1 MYLSG
6 MDYIYKKG
14 NKKMNAIEIKN
25 YVETVAGESADQ
37 QVDDYNSS
45 DFFPMSETDKQLPSI
60 MENKNIRDKVGAFA
74 DVLWNDEGFL
84 MDHLGDYVY
93 QENSNED
100 RKNLIKKLS
109 QLAPSSHDAWH
120 NVLAKIE
127 KELISA

>member
-1 MYLSG
+1 
-6 MDYIYKKG
+6 
-14 NKKMNAIEIKN
+14 MNAVEIKN
-25 YVETVAGESADQ
+25 YVETAAGESADQ